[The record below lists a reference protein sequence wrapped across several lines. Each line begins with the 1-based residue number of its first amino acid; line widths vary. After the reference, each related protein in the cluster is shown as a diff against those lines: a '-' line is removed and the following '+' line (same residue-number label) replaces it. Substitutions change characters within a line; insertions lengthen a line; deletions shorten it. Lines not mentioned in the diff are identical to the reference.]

1 MARAGRFSMLESW
14 PASVVSGGRSS
25 CLTSKMHRS
34 RLLWLFYDTICFVT
48 LFIDHVHIK
57 RPTNNSLLTAQNAVS
72 RRFRENIRS
81 YNSALSLASG
91 KSFFWCNLSVPSP
104 PTLVPLCNVTV
115 VIPPRAAKISKK
127 FFLGEITGGHFNPI
141 CENLD
146 RQNSEN

>member
-1 MARAGRFSMLESW
+1 MAMIGGRQLFFAVKMRIGTTSPFWRTTSCQALPRNVARAGRFSMLESW

-81 YNSALSLASG
+81 YNSALSLASD
-91 KSFFWCNLSVPSP
+91 KSFF
-104 PTLVPLCNVTV
+104 LV
-115 VIPPRAAKISKK
+115 
-127 FFLGEITGGHFNPI
+127 
-141 CENLD
+141 
-146 RQNSEN
+146 